1 MSRGLVFSIFILI
14 DLAIVVGVIW
24 CAFHRVPIS
33 KYLTP
38 AIILFVLNGAWLIV
52 MTLKNTPP
60 RAN

>member
-14 DLAIVVGVIW
+14 DLAIVTGVIW
-24 CAFHRVPIS
+24 CAFHKIPLS

-52 MTLKNTPP
+52 VTVKNTP

>member
-1 MSRGLVFSIFILI
+1 MSRGLVFSIYILV
-14 DLAIVVGVIW
+14 DLAIVAGVIW
-24 CAFHRVPIS
+24 CAFQRVPIG